1 MPTATADWSRTLRA
15 NLVAIMALALCGCA
29 TSALDMAPPA
39 PDHPW
44 SPTVDASGALTAGRS
59 ATLATPSQ
67 GYVLP
72 PNPAVGGLPGAAID
86 SSRVYSLA
94 DLIDLAEST
103 NPDTRIAWNSARNAA
118 LAAGI
123 ARSTYL
129 PRISATALGA
139 RQTASGSS
147 SALGL
152 SANQNDSLTGT
163 VSVLSLE
170 WLLFDFG
177 QRDALVDAADQGVV
191 IANIGFTSAHQKLI
205 HAVSLAFYA
214 YSAACARAESATVSL
229 NDARNIQAAAESRKK
244 HGIGTV
250 IEVAQA
256 RQLTAQAELA
266 KVSAEG
272 GRSDAYVTLL
282 SAIGVSPLT
291 HIQIADISK
300 RPLPTDLDQP
310 IDRALANALERRP
323 DVLAAVAA
331 QKAADA
337 GARAAKADFLPKV
350 FVSAVGTH
358 ASGSL
363 DLSAVPAIGDQ
374 SPTVNLS
381 NHRWGTT
388 VLVGV
393 TVPLYSGGARNAALA
408 QARNRADSAA
418 EALDRVK
425 LDAAQ
430 EVVMTSS
437 KLRTSL
443 SAASAAHALL
453 DASQVTY
460 DAALAAFR
468 QGVGSSTDVLMA
480 ERQLLEARN
489 AAVDAHGAALS
500 AAATLALAS
509 GVLGSAPD

>member
-1 MPTATADWSRTLRA
+1 MGDLP
-15 NLVAIMALALCGCA
+15 VAPID
-29 TSALDMAPPA
+29 TS
-39 PDHPW
+39 H
-44 SPTVDASGALTAGRS
+44 
-59 ATLATPSQ
+59 
-67 GYVLP
+67 
-72 PNPAVGGLPGAAID
+72 
-86 SSRVYSLA
+86 VYTLA

-103 NPDTRIAWNSARNAA
+103 NPDTRVAWNVARNAA
-118 LAAGI
+118 LTAGV

-139 RQTASGSS
+139 RQTASGTS

-152 SANQNDSLTGT
+152 SANQNDTFTGS
-163 VSVLSLE
+163 VEVLSLE

-214 YSAACARAESATVSL
+214 YSAASARADSADLSL
-229 NDARNIQAAAESRKK
+229 KDARNIQTAAESRKK

-266 KVSAEG
+266 RVSADG
-272 GRSDAYVTLL
+272 NKSDAYAALL
-282 SAIGVSPLT
+282 SAMGVSPLSR
-291 HIQIADISK
+291 IQVADASQ
-300 RPLPTDLDQP
+300 RPLPADLDRP
-310 IDRALANALERRP
+310 IDRALTDALARRP

-337 GARAAKADFLPKV
+337 GVRAAKADFLPKV
-350 FVSAVGTH
+350 FLSAVGTH
-358 ASGSL
+358 ANGSL

-381 NHRWGTT
+381 NRRWGAT

-393 TVPLYSGGARNAALA
+393 TVPIYSGGVRNAALA
-408 QARNRADSAA
+408 QARNRADSA
-418 EALDRVK
+418 EETLSRVK
-425 LDAAQ
+425 LDASQ
-430 EVVMTSS
+430 EVVLANSR
-437 KLRTSL
+437 LHTSL
-443 SAASAAHALL
+443 SAVSASRALL

-460 DAALAAFR
+460 DASLAAFR
-468 QGVGSSTDVLMA
+468 QGVGSSTDILMA

-489 AAVDAHGAALS
+489 ASVDAHSAALS
-500 AAATLALAS
+500 AAATLALAC
-509 GVLGSAPD
+509 GTLGAAPN